1 MEMGEKMKEKSSGTH
16 CKGTAIPA
24 GKIPFSWALGQV
36 FSNIQ
41 HFGIV
46 GRKSWNCPG
55 SPKLNFMNLS

>member
-1 MEMGEKMKEKSSGTH
+1 MGEKMKEKSSGTH

-41 HFGIV
+41 LLELWAGKAGIAQV
-46 GRKSWNCPG
+46 APS
-55 SPKLNFMNLS
+55 